1 MVARAANQ
9 VELEA
14 LSAVPVFPACFANSR
29 HPVCFHLI
37 LVEVGRVW
45 LPAEKR
51 GNGKTSFESFTNDA
65 NGWQETDKIKLFD

>member
-45 LPAEKR
+45 LPAER
-51 GNGKTSFESFTNDA
+51 RENF
-65 NGWQETDKIKLFD
+65 L

>member
-29 HPVCFHLI
+29 HPVCFQLI

-51 GNGKTSFESFTNDA
+51 KLKSFTNDA
-65 NGWQETDKIKLFD
+65 NGWQETDEIKLFD

>member
-14 LSAVPVFPACFANSR
+14 LSTVPVFPACFANSR

-51 GNGKTSFESFTNDA
+51 KLESFTNDA
-65 NGWQETDKIKLFD
+65 NGWQETDEIKLFD

>member
-9 VELEA
+9 VGLEA

-51 GNGKTSFESFTNDA
+51 KLPLKALLMTGTG
-65 NGWQETDKIKLFD
+65 GRRLIK